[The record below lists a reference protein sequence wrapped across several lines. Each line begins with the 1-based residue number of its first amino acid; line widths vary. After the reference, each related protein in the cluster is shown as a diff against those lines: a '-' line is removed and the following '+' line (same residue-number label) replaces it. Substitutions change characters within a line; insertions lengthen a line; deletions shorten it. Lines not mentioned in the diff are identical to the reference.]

1 MLRSPTQPALTRTVA
16 LLPFRENRAQLYTFF
31 VQFHLWCTSHVR
43 AGSSA
48 VLGIICALHHFSFL
62 GQSEL
67 ARCSTAFPSAFG
79 GACTRSTRSIHE
91 QWRRSV
97 ATLRVHCFQRYLQSF
112 HSVIKYMLFQVLS
125 NCWAVFRGKHHLCQE
140 VTILLTSS
148 KFSSDN
154 VKVCGPH
161 CYQVEYE
168 TLFNCYPIANNST
181 WFI

>member
-1 MLRSPTQPALTRTVA
+1 MP
-16 LLPFRENRAQLYTFF
+16 
-31 VQFHLWCTSHVR
+31 CTIS
-43 AGSSA
+43 
-48 VLGIICALHHFSFL
+48 HFSGNPSL
-62 GQSEL
+62 RVVRQSVL

-97 ATLRVHCFQRYLQSF
+97 ATLRVHCFQRYLQSL
-112 HSVIKYMLFQVLS
+112 HSVIKYMLFQVLC
-125 NCWAVFRGKHHLCQE
+125 NCWAVFRGNHHSCQE

-168 TLFNCYPIANNST
+168 TLFNCYSIANNST